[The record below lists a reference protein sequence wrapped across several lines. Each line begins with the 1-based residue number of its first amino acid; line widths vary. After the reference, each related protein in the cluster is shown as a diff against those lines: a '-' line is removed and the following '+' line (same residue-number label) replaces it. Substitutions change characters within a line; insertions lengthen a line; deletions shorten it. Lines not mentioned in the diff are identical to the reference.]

1 MLITLLLFCFYSSA
15 STCAGMMLEMDPAAL
30 HQLLSDHTMLQVAV
44 QKAQAA
50 LDTRNQTPEEHSNIL
65 RTEWDINN
73 RMTPMSSDNSTLGR
87 AGMCL

>member
-1 MLITLLLFCFYSSA
+1 
-15 STCAGMMLEMDPAAL
+15 MLEMDPAAL

-65 RTEWDINN
+65 H
-73 RMTPMSSDNSTLGR
+73 RMR
-87 AGMCL
+87 H